1 MKRRQFIQAVGIFPV
16 GTLVELNTGEIAVV
30 LKENFTARLQ
40 PEIAVILNA
49 DKERLD
55 KFRVLDL
62 FKQGTVEPEVW
73 IERGVQPDA
82 YDFDADEF
90 FL

>member
-1 MKRRQFIQAVGIFPV
+1 MVEQFIQAIRIFPV
-16 GTLVELNTGEIAVV
+16 GTLVELNTGEVSVV

-49 DKERLD
+49 DREQLD
-55 KFRVLDL
+55 EFRVINLY
-62 FKQGTVEPEVW
+62 KQSTPEPEVW